1 MRKRNVRRATES
13 LDDLFDI
20 FIAIKDA
27 EGRAP
32 STMQQY
38 RENYGF
44 FTEYLDKHGI
54 KRTPSAITRDTI
66 RDYIV
71 FMRNDWIRF
80 EGHSFKTEVEQ
91 TAGLAPATINTRLK
105 TLRVMYRCLMDE
117 ALVDSNPMEGV
128 RNLPEQQENIEVLTA
143 EELQRLLNVPNR
155 RSYADFRDYVLMNL
169 LIDGMMRISE
179 AINLKVD
186 DFNLSGQSV
195 VIRAAIAKNR
205 KTRTIPI
212 ESRTA
217 RLINELII
225 ENKADFDSDYI
236 FLTVYGGPISR
247 DHFRKRL
254 NDFAEKAGIKKNVHP
269 HLFRHTA
276 ATMFLEAGGDIRHLQ
291 MLLGHSDLRV
301 LLRYTHL
308 SNEALKQQ
316 HEQYSPIKQVL
327 GKRNLPRKIKR
338 KTQ

>member
-1 MRKRNVRRATES
+1 MRKKDVRRSAEN
-13 LDDLFDI
+13 LDNLFDT
-20 FIAIKDA
+20 FLAIKEA

-32 STMQQY
+32 ATMRQY

-44 FTEYLDKHGI
+44 FIEYLDKHSI
-54 KRTPSAITRDTI
+54 ERTASAIDRSVI
-66 RDYIV
+66 RDYIL
-71 FMRNDWIRF
+71 FMRNSWIRF
-80 EGHSFKTEVEQ
+80 EGHSFKSEAEQ
-91 TAGLAPATINTRLK
+91 TVGLAPATINTRLK
-105 TLRVMYRCLMDE
+105 TLRVFYRCLIE
-117 ALVDSNPMEGV
+117 EGLIDSNPMDGV
-128 RNLPEQQENIEVLTA
+128 RSVPEHHENIDILTA
-143 EELQRLLNVPNR
+143 EELQRLLSVPNR

-169 LIDGMMRISE
+169 LLDGMMRISE
-179 AINLKVD
+179 AIHLKVD
-186 DFNLSGQSV
+186 DFNHSGQTV

-205 KTRTIPI
+205 KTRTVPI

-225 ENKADFDSDYI
+225 ENKHDFDSDYI
-236 FLTVYGGPISR
+236 FLTVYGGPITR

-254 NDFAEKAGIKKNVHP
+254 NEFAEKARIKKNVHP

-308 SNEALKQQ
+308 SNDALKRQ

-338 KTQ
+338 KTK